1 MSRSRRWQFP
11 IAAVAGIAL
20 FGYSVVSVG
29 PRELIAQMRSLAPV
43 LPVILALA
51 AIRFLL
57 QAAGWRAA
65 MPAAPRPRWRDVFAA
80 VVAGEAAGYFAWGP
94 VTREP
99 MKAMF
104 VSHAVPQRAALT
116 AAVFERFIYAIAATL
131 LIVAALAI
139 AAVRYHFVGR
149 FVIGSGLIIGM
160 ALTMTQR
167 WQRVGGDMRR
177 HRASLGRLG
186 ALAAAQEISNLVE
199 AYLVLAWLGATPT
212 PAAIVVLE
220 GIGRL
225 MNSAGQFIPGK
236 LGVTEAATA
245 ALADGLRLGSAHGLS
260 LALARRVRSLAWG
273 AVGIALV
280 SLRAFNYQ
288 VFINDAICYLR
299 GRGPH
304 DCLPSGGLLQ

>member
-1 MSRSRRWQFP
+1 MSRHRRWHLP
-11 IAAVAGIAL
+11 VAAIAGIAL
-20 FGYSVVSVG
+20 FAYSVVSVG
-29 PRELIAQMRSLAPV
+29 PRELLAQMRSLAPV

-51 AIRFLL
+51 AVRFLL

-65 MPAAPRPRWRDVFAA
+65 MPAQQRPRWRDVFAA

-104 VSHAVPQRAALT
+104 VSDAIPQRAALT
-116 AAVFERFIYAIAATL
+116 AAIFERFIYAIAATL

-149 FVIGSGLIIGM
+149 FILGSGLIIGT
-160 ALTMTQR
+160 ALTMTQH
-167 WQRVGGDMRR
+167 WQRVGGDLRR
-177 HRASLGRLG
+177 HRGSLGRLG
-186 ALAAAQEISNLVE
+186 SLAAAQEVSNLVE

-212 PAAIVVLE
+212 LAAIIVLE

-236 LGVTEAATA
+236 LGVTEAATS

-280 SLRAFNYQ
+280 SLRAFNYK
-288 VFINDAICYLR
+288 VFINDAICYVRRR
-299 GRGPH
+299 GAP
-304 DCLPSGGLLQ
+304 DCVPSGGLLQ

>member
-1 MSRSRRWQFP
+1 MSRRARWQFP
-11 IAAVAGIAL
+11 LAALAGVALLA
-20 FGYSVVSVG
+20 YSIVSVG
-29 PRELIAQMRSLAPV
+29 PRELVAQMRSLAPV
-43 LPVILALA
+43 LPLILALA
-51 AIRFLL
+51 AVRFLL

-65 MPAAPRPRWRDVFAA
+65 MQAERRPRWRDVFSA

-116 AAVFERFIYAIAATL
+116 AAVFERFVYAIVATL
-131 LIVAALAI
+131 LIVCALAI
-139 AAVRYHFVGR
+139 AAVHYHFVGK
-149 FVIGSGLIIGM
+149 FLFGSGLILGA
-160 ALTMTQR
+160 ALTMTQY
-167 WQRVGGDMRR
+167 WQRVGGDLRR
-177 HRASLGRLG
+177 HRSSLGRMG

-199 AYLVLAWLGATPT
+199 AYFVLAWLGATPT
-212 PAAIVVLE
+212 LAAIVVLE

-236 LGVTEAATA
+236 LGITEAATA

-280 SLRAFNYQ
+280 ALRAFNYQ

-299 GRGPH
+299 GRGAHRVPAR
-304 DCLPSGGLLQ
+304 GLLQ